1 MTLEEF
7 YTYKEQAF
15 DAFCKVVIRNE
26 SMDQL
31 RALAKRA
38 SQEINLSE
46 LSEREMAC
54 LQQIDQYHPETMTF
68 WVRGEQVLVEDRI
81 LGQALQSLAPHKRD
95 VILLS
100 YFMDRSDIQ
109 IGKLLHMNPRTVCYR
124 RSAALEKLR
133 LILEALQY
141 END

>member
-15 DAFCKVVIRNE
+15 DAFCKAVIRNE

-46 LSEREMAC
+46 LSEREMPWHLAWWFAIM
-54 LQQIDQYHPETMTF
+54 LGTSIIFPSGNFMM
-68 WVRGEQVLVEDRI
+68 I
-81 LGQALQSLAPHKRD
+81 LGTAWR
-95 VILLS
+95 LS
-100 YFMDRSDIQ
+100 MMKYASRLRS
-109 IGKLLHMNPRTVCYR
+109 
-124 RSAALEKLR
+124 S
-133 LILEALQY
+133 
-141 END
+141 